1 MQMNSL
7 KDFVRINNSGGNIN
21 LRIPN
26 KSMDLKLNGGKIKT
40 DKLNN
45 FSGSV
50 DDEEIKGK
58 LNGGGIPVTVDAG
71 SGRITLT
78 LQ

>member
-1 MQMNSL
+1 
-7 KDFVRINNSGGNIN
+7 
-21 LRIPN
+21 
-26 KSMDLKLNGGKIKT
+26 MDLKLNGGKIKT